1 MNEPLKKDRRIVI
14 HILKHIENIFNT
26 QKRFGNDV
34 KTFGADTDYFNS
46 ACMSMLQI
54 GELAHHLTAEF
65 TKEHA
70 DIPWKNIIGLRNVVV
85 HGYGQLDI
93 ETVWA
98 AITDDIPELYQK
110 CKAIIAVDSEGVSG
124 VQG

>member
-1 MNEPLKKDRRIVI
+1 MNKDIGI
-14 HILKHIENIFNT
+14 IKLILEYIESILGT

-34 KTFGADTDYFNS
+34 LVFKSDKDYFNS
-46 ACMSMLQI
+46 VCMNLLQI
-54 GELAHHLTAEF
+54 GELSHHLTSEF
-65 TKEHA
+65 IKSHT

-98 AITDDIPELYQK
+98 TVISDIPDLRLK
-110 CKAIIAVDSEGVSG
+110 CKAIINSQQS
-124 VQG
+124 

>member
-1 MNEPLKKDRRIVI
+1 MNKNIGIIKL
-14 HILKHIENIFNT
+14 ILEHIESIFKT

-34 KTFGADTDYFNS
+34 LVFQSDKDYFNS
-46 ACMSMLQI
+46 VCMNLLQI
-54 GELAHHLTAEF
+54 GELSHHLTSEF
-65 TKEHA
+65 IKTHT

-98 AITDDIPELYQK
+98 TVISDIPDLQLK
-110 CKAIIAVDSEGVSG
+110 CKAIIS
-124 VQG
+124 